1 MYVHRRHRCAVSQL
15 LLSHGPCQQNPL
27 LHKLESGIV
36 GKGSLVSSNR
46 AAQYA
51 PAWKGNLDA
60 EVHIIGV
67 SAPASERVHGLPRC
81 LTLPPAF
88 SFHCSPSVPVGFSRL
103 RHVEAKCD
111 SSDGDQGVKS
121 ATVTVQSLAPKFATR
136 MPLLIPCSFSS
147 LASQHR

>member
-1 MYVHRRHRCAVSQL
+1 M
-15 LLSHGPCQQNPL
+15 
-27 LHKLESGIV
+27 

-121 ATVTVQSLAPKFATR
+121 ATVTAKLGPEVRDTYAPAHSVLILVAGIAA
-136 MPLLIPCSFSS
+136 PLKVL
-147 LASQHR
+147 